1 MGAFEVKRLSAIA
14 LLGWAMLFA
23 LSGLGSAPG
32 FAAAAALVEA
42 ARYSV
47 DQSRTR
53 VVLDVSARCAY
64 QVTTLEGP
72 DRLVVNIPDAR
83 PGAALKPIS
92 MSRGAVHRLR
102 VNRLSWGV
110 QIVFDLRGPARWEDF
125 TLPRSGKHRDRI
137 VVDLFEPVRAAA
149 ATSRSAPR
157 EETFVV
163 AIDAGHGG
171 SDPGT
176 MGRFGLVEKTLA
188 LDIAKRVAA
197 RIDGTPGFKT
207 VMTRDRDVYLTLPD
221 RSSIAARQR
230 ADVFVSIH
238 LNSARNRS
246 ARGAE
251 VFFLSPS
258 GARVTADRMLSNPQ
272 RAADEMGLREEGNP
286 DILYML
292 VDVNQQAIMMR
303 SERLAESILESLG
316 RSDLPPSRLVKQ
328 KSFSVLRTIE
338 MPSVLVEAG
347 FVTNVNDAKVIR
359 TAAGRDRIAEAI
371 ARGIVS
377 YFKSNPPPRA
387 ETEKTVVHKVRRG
400 ESLWGISQLYN
411 TTVASLRAA
420 NHLKDSAVIHVG
432 QELIVTNR

>member
-1 MGAFEVKRLSAIA
+1 VKWLSVIVTP
-14 LLGWAMLFA
+14 GWAMLFA
-23 LSGLGSAPG
+23 LSGLGAAPYP
-32 FAAAAALVEA
+32 AAAAALVET

-53 VVLDVSARCAY
+53 VVLEVSARCTY

-72 DRLVVNIPDAR
+72 DRLVINIPDAR
-83 PGAALKPIS
+83 SGAALKPIS
-92 MSRGAVHRLR
+92 MSSGAAHRLR
-102 VNRLSWGV
+102 VNRLSWGLQV
-110 QIVFDLRGPARWEDF
+110 VLDLRGPTRWEDF
-125 TLPRSGKHRDRI
+125 TLPRSGEQKDRI

-149 ATSRSAPR
+149 TTGRSAHR

-176 MGRFGLVEKTLA
+176 TGRFGLVEKTLA
-188 LDIAKRVAA
+188 LDIAKRVAE
-197 RIDGTPGFKT
+197 RIGGVPGFKT
-207 VMTRDRDVYLTLPD
+207 VMTRNRDVYLTLPD
-221 RSSIAARQR
+221 RTAIAARQG
-230 ADVFVSIH
+230 ADAFVSIH

-258 GARVTADRMLSNPQ
+258 GARVTADRVLSDPR
-272 RAADEMGLREEGNP
+272 RAAGEMGLRGEDNP

-347 FVTNVNDAKVIR
+347 FVSNVNDATVIR
-359 TAAGRDRIAEAI
+359 TTSGRERIAEAI

-387 ETEKTVVHKVRRG
+387 EGEKTVVHKVQRG

-432 QELIVTNR
+432 QELVVTNR